1 VSDAG
6 LKHLR
11 AMGHLRSLWV
21 WRTRVTARGVAEL
34 REARPAVR
42 VQG

>member
-1 VSDAG
+1 MNG
-6 LKHLR
+6 
-11 AMGHLRSLWV
+11 LRSLWV
-21 WRTRVTARGVAEL
+21 WRTRVTARGIADL